1 MLVNTNLRRF
11 NMNGNDI
18 AININLEKKMNFLFN
33 YKYILF
39 LSYFFIFACSSVDS
53 EDKLAENNKKNVLKK
68 EVQENSKGI
77 VLIDDNGKLGDLFKS
92 GNNEI
97 GSVNKFLWQASLEV
111 LSFLPISSADPF
123 SGIIVFG
130 KSKAPGSS
138 QSYDATV
145 YISDPALDARS
156 LSVTVRSSN
165 GTISSAAK
173 REIESAILSRARQ
186 LRLKELDL

>member
-1 MLVNTNLRRF
+1 
-11 NMNGNDI
+11 MNYMSKCKSLLI
-18 AININLEKKMNFLFN
+18 ICFVLQ
-33 YKYILF
+33 
-39 LSYFFIFACSSVDS
+39 ACSTVVKT
-53 EDKLAENNKKNVLKK
+53 EIDKTNEEKITSAITDQTKK
-68 EVQENSKGI
+68 KGI
-77 VLIDDNGKLGDLFKS
+77 VLIDDSGNLGDLFKS
-92 GNNEI
+92 SGDEI
-97 GSVNKFLWQASLEV
+97 GSVNKYLWQASIEV
-111 LSFLPISSADPF
+111 LNFLPINSADPF

-130 KSKAPGSS
+130 KGKAPGSS

-156 LSVTVRSSN
+156 LSVTVRSSD

>member
-1 MLVNTNLRRF
+1 MHY
-11 NMNGNDI
+11 
-18 AININLEKKMNFLFN
+18 LF
-33 YKYILF
+33 KCKSLLLLCVILQ
-39 LSYFFIFACSSVDS
+39 ACSTAEKTDIDKVEDEKVTSSTS
-53 EDKLAENNKKNVLKK
+53 EKIKK
-68 EVQENSKGI
+68 KGI

-92 GNNEI
+92 GGDEI
-97 GSVNKFLWQASLEV
+97 GSVNKYLWQASIEV
-111 LSFLPISSADPF
+111 LSFLPINSADPF

-130 KSKAPGSS
+130 KGKAPGSS

-165 GTISSAAK
+165 GTISSEAK
-173 REIESAILSRARQ
+173 REIELAILSRARQ

>member
-1 MLVNTNLRRF
+1 
-11 NMNGNDI
+11 MNY
-18 AININLEKKMNFLFN
+18 LF
-33 YKYILF
+33 KFKSLLLLCIILQ
-39 LSYFFIFACSSVDS
+39 ACSTAEKSDIDNAS
-53 EDKLAENNKKNVLKK
+53 EEKVTAATTDQTKK
-68 EVQENSKGI
+68 KGI

-92 GNNEI
+92 GSDEI
-97 GSVNKFLWQASLEV
+97 GSVNKYLWQASIEV
-111 LSFLPISSADPF
+111 LSFLPINSADPF

-130 KSKAPGSS
+130 KGKTPGSS

-156 LSVTVRSSN
+156 LSVTVRSLN
-165 GTISSAAK
+165 GTVSSEAK

>member
-1 MLVNTNLRRF
+1 
-11 NMNGNDI
+11 MNYLFKFKSLLLFC
-18 AININLEKKMNFLFN
+18 AILQ
-33 YKYILF
+33 
-39 LSYFFIFACSSVDS
+39 ACSTAEKTDI
-53 EDKLAENNKKNVLKK
+53 DKADAEKVTSTSTDQVKK
-68 EVQENSKGI
+68 KGI

-92 GNNEI
+92 GGDEI
-97 GSVNKFLWQASLEV
+97 GSVNKYLWQASLEV
-111 LSFLPISSADPF
+111 LSFLPINSADPF

-130 KSKAPGSS
+130 KGKAPGSS

-165 GTISSAAK
+165 GTISSEAK
-173 REIESAILSRARQ
+173 REIELAILSRARQ

>member
-1 MLVNTNLRRF
+1 
-11 NMNGNDI
+11 MNYLFKFKSLLLLC
-18 AININLEKKMNFLFN
+18 AILQ
-33 YKYILF
+33 
-39 LSYFFIFACSSVDS
+39 ACSTA
-53 EDKLAENNKKNVLKK
+53 EKAEIDKADAEKVTSTSTDQVKK
-68 EVQENSKGI
+68 KGI

-92 GNNEI
+92 GGDEI
-97 GSVNKFLWQASLEV
+97 GSVNKYLWQASIEV
-111 LSFLPISSADPF
+111 LNFLPINSADPF

-130 KSKAPGSS
+130 KGKAPGSS

-156 LSVTVRSSN
+156 LSVTVRSSD

>member
-1 MLVNTNLRRF
+1 MNYLFKFKPLLLVCV
-11 NMNGNDI
+11 
-18 AININLEKKMNFLFN
+18 
-33 YKYILF
+33 ILQ
-39 LSYFFIFACSSVDS
+39 ACSTA
-53 EDKLAENNKKNVLKK
+53 DKADTDKADAEKVTSTSTDQVKK
-68 EVQENSKGI
+68 KGI

-92 GNNEI
+92 GDDEI
-97 GSVNKFLWQASLEV
+97 GSVNKYLWQASIEV
-111 LSFLPISSADPF
+111 LNFLPINSADPF

-130 KSKAPGSS
+130 KGKAPGSK

-165 GTISSAAK
+165 GTISSEAK

>member
-1 MLVNTNLRRF
+1 
-11 NMNGNDI
+11 MNYLLKFKSLLLLC
-18 AININLEKKMNFLFN
+18 AILQ
-33 YKYILF
+33 
-39 LSYFFIFACSSVDS
+39 ACSAAEKTDTDKADS
-53 EDKLAENNKKNVLKK
+53 EIVTSATTDQTKK
-68 EVQENSKGI
+68 KGI

-92 GNNEI
+92 GSDEI
-97 GSVNKFLWQASLEV
+97 GSVNKYLWQASIEV
-111 LSFLPISSADPF
+111 LSFLPINSADPF

-130 KSKAPGSS
+130 KGKAPGSS
-138 QSYDATV
+138 QSYDAMV

-165 GTISSAAK
+165 GTVSSEAK

>member
-1 MLVNTNLRRF
+1 
-11 NMNGNDI
+11 MNYLFKFKSLLLLC
-18 AININLEKKMNFLFN
+18 AILQ
-33 YKYILF
+33 
-39 LSYFFIFACSSVDS
+39 ACSTA
-53 EDKLAENNKKNVLKK
+53 EKTNIDKADAEKVTSTSTDQVKK
-68 EVQENSKGI
+68 KGI

-92 GNNEI
+92 GGDEI
-97 GSVNKFLWQASLEV
+97 GSVNKYLWQASIEV
-111 LSFLPISSADPF
+111 LNFLPINSADPF

-130 KSKAPGSS
+130 KGKAPESS

-165 GTISSAAK
+165 GTVSSGAK